1 MSAASA
7 TRTLAEL
14 AQLVGGVLHGDGNT
28 AISGA
33 SPLSTATAGDLTLL
47 DSAARVKKL
56 IGTPATAA
64 IVPTGTTVELPS
76 IEVADVHAAFTKII
90 ELFRPTRSRTRRGVS
105 QHAVVSPMARLGDNV
120 DVYPHCIIEDDVEIG
135 AGSTIYGGVHLMA
148 GTRIGP
154 GVVIYPNAVL
164 YENTIVGPRSII
176 HAAAVLGAFG
186 FGYRQVEGK
195 HVLTGQ
201 LGYVEL
207 GADVEIGAGTTIDRG
222 TYGPTRIGDGTK
234 IDDQVMIG
242 HNVVIGRH
250 NLICSQVGVA
260 GSTTTGDYVVIAGQ
274 AGLRDH
280 IHVGTG
286 AILSASAG
294 VINDVPDGT
303 VMMGIPATPE
313 REQKLKQ
320 VAWAKLP
327 EMRTDFKALQRTVA
341 ELEAK
346 LAALTS
352 TAEPNDHREAA

>member
-14 AQLVGGVLHGDGNT
+14 AQLVGGVLQGDGNT

-33 SPLSTATAGDLTLL
+33 SPLSTAAAGDLTLL

-56 IGTPATAA
+56 AGTPAAAA
-64 IVPTGTTVELPS
+64 IVPAGTVVELPS
-76 IEVADVHAAFTKII
+76 IEVADVHAAFAKLIQ
-90 ELFRPTRSRTRRGVS
+90 LFHPTRARARRGVS
-105 QHAVVSPMARLGDNV
+105 QHAIVSPMARLADDV
-120 DVYPHCIIEDDVEIG
+120 DVYPHCVIEDDVEIG
-135 AGSTIYGGVHLMA
+135 AGSTIYGGVHIMA
-148 GTRIGP
+148 GSRIAA

-207 GADVEIGAGTTIDRG
+207 GCDVEIGAGTTIDRG

-234 IDDQVMIG
+234 IDDQVMVG

-250 NLICSQVGVA
+250 NLICSQVGIA

-280 IHVGTG
+280 IHIGTG

-294 VINDVPDGT
+294 VINDVPDGV

-346 LAALTS
+346 LAMMTPA
-352 TAEPNDHREAA
+352 AKPADQREAA